1 MKKLDFNQAIG
12 VYTIDLEHSKDINP
26 SILLVGETNKLK
38 KDELNELNDQ
48 NTSITLLNGK
58 KESIKFNAENIK
70 WQIYDPKLLEEGFSV
85 RLIFS
90 NILDLKE
97 SLLDNLAIEHE
108 DNKKIK
114 KNISPIYLQFYSG
127 KQNGLSIME
136 SPFAPK
142 NKIEIGK
149 KYSYAYKIL
158 DSNKIITND
167 IRSEI
172 IYPDEAREFIE
183 IISVNISRDEYSE
196 DQIKEEFKDSVDEK
210 KLENIAVYEV
220 LCTYIIKKR
229 EHIVFQPEIKLFFD
243 QKEQSL
249 APFEPIVFS
258 NFKE

>member
-1 MKKLDFNQAIG
+1 
-12 VYTIDLEHSKDINP
+12 
-26 SILLVGETNKLK
+26 
-38 KDELNELNDQ
+38 
-48 NTSITLLNGK
+48 
-58 KESIKFNAENIK
+58 
-70 WQIYDPKLLEEGFSV
+70 
-85 RLIFS
+85 
-90 NILDLKE
+90 
-97 SLLDNLAIEHE
+97 
-108 DNKKIK
+108 
-114 KNISPIYLQFYSG
+114 
-127 KQNGLSIME
+127 ME

-149 KYSYAYKIL
+149 EYSYAYKIL

-183 IISVNISRDEYSE
+183 IINVNVTRDEYSE

-229 EHIVFQPEIKLFFD
+229 GNIVFQPEIKLFFD

-249 APFEPIVFS
+249 APFEQFVFLILMNNQNKIKLEKINMSFIKKFSIILISLTLFSGCEGKNSDSPNNKTLNDEEYNLTITNNSPLFLKSVVVTVDEKTTHTLILKLIVILMLVKS
-258 NFKE
+258 QSSGSRMGIIISRSHSIRKRTTP

>member
-1 MKKLDFNQAIG
+1 M
-12 VYTIDLEHSKDINP
+12 TP
-26 SILLVGETNKLK
+26 SILLVGKTNKLRN
-38 KDELNELNDQ
+38 DELNELNNQ
-48 NTSITLLNGK
+48 NTSITLLNEK
-58 KESIKFNAENIK
+58 KESIKFNTENIK

-85 RLIFS
+85 RLVS
-90 NILDLKE
+90 NNILDLKE
-97 SLLDNLAIEHE
+97 SLLNKVLIEHR

-114 KNISPIYLQFYSG
+114 KNINPIYLQFYSG

-149 KYSYAYKIL
+149 EYSYAYKIL

-183 IISVNISRDEYSE
+183 IINVNVSRDEYSE

-229 EHIVFQPEIKLFFD
+229 GNIVFQPEIKLFFD

-249 APFEPIVFS
+249 APFEPICFF
-258 NFKE
+258 NFNE